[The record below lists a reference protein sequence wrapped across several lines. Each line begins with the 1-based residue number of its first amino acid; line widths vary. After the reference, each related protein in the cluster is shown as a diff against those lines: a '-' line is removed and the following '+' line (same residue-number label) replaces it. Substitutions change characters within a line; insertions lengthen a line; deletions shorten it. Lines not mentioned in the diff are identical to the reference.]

1 VSDALDQFG
10 AFIDALPTERASPKD
25 AQTTTEQHAEPPS
38 AAARQKLPSTVAPVL
53 TEVRRP
59 PRPPAAALNMHRDA
73 NWEIDE
79 RAVRERLCRWLDA
92 TSQPRQRPAGA
103 ARPKAGPEVQ
113 PHAMERDAE
122 RPRLPEVE
130 AHGIVVS
137 RDGDAPTHRF
147 PPPEH
152 LVQRLAT
159 ALATPRPWQRRVDPE
174 RALRYFEGR
183 AKQMLAAAR
192 DPATL
197 VAREERLAIEHGEG
211 AADPHAAGPQKGH
224 ASQLRQAPAAAG
236 NGPAPQPY
244 PDDLLADV
252 LVGISPPKTEQSAEF
267 QGEASPDEWNDRR
280 EPAELPPLPKLEGEQ
295 ADALAAIE
303 TFLGGEKQS
312 FCMHGLAGTGKTTVM
327 AALASRLANAILV
340 APTGKAASVL
350 AHKTGLDV
358 MTLHR
363 LLYTPEVDEEGNVVG
378 WAEKHQPGQLA
389 DQVVLVDEASMVG
402 VNLARDLLRTGAK
415 VVASGDPG
423 QLPPVNQEQFFTAA
437 DVTLREIRRQAA
449 GSSIIRQAHAARAGR
464 RYASEDKNFQII
476 DRHEMMRRL
485 DWADVVLCWRNATRH
500 RLNTLIRWHRRRLPA
515 EAHPN
520 PGEPVMCL
528 ENHASGMM
536 NGEIFTVRDF
546 DPVRGILLEDGPGWI
561 PAPWFEWLSPG
572 GKQPLRRAAFAL
584 GYTITTHKSQGSEWP
599 HVMVMDEYTGADRA
613 RWRYTA
619 ITRASASV
627 CIVPPSEIP

>member
-1 VSDALDQFG
+1 
-10 AFIDALPTERASPKD
+10 
-25 AQTTTEQHAEPPS
+25 
-38 AAARQKLPSTVAPVL
+38 
-53 TEVRRP
+53 
-59 PRPPAAALNMHRDA
+59 
-73 NWEIDE
+73 
-79 RAVRERLCRWLDA
+79 
-92 TSQPRQRPAGA
+92 
-103 ARPKAGPEVQ
+103 
-113 PHAMERDAE
+113 MERDAE
-122 RPRLPEVE
+122 PPRLPEAQAREV
-130 AHGIVVS
+130 VVS
-137 RDGDAPTHRF
+137 GDRDAPTHRS

-159 ALATPRPWQRRVDPE
+159 ALATPRPWQRPTDPE

-197 VAREERLAIEHGEG
+197 VAREERLAIEHSEG
-211 AADPHAAGPQKGH
+211 AADPRAAGPQKGP
-224 ASQLRQAPAAAG
+224 ASQLRQARAAAA

-252 LVGISPPKTEQSAEF
+252 LVGISSRKTEQSADL

-280 EPAELPPLPKLEGEQ
+280 EPADLPPLLKLEGEQ

-303 TFLGGEKQS
+303 TFLAGEKQS

-358 MTLHR
+358 LTLHR

-378 WAEKHQPGQLA
+378 WVEKHRPGQLA

-402 VNLARDLLRTGAK
+402 VNLARDLLRSGAK

-464 RYASEDKNFQII
+464 CYASEDKNFQII

-500 RLNTLIRWHRRRLPA
+500 RLNTLLRWHRRHLPA
-515 EAHPN
+515 EALPN

-528 ENHASGMM
+528 ENHASGIM
-536 NGEIFTVRDF
+536 NGEIFAVSDF
-546 DPVRGILLEDGPGWI
+546 DPVRGILLEDGPDWI
-561 PAPWFEWLSPG
+561 ADPWFEWRSPG
-572 GKQPLRRAAFAL
+572 RKPPRRCVPFAL
-584 GYTITTHKSQGSEWP
+584 GYAITAHKAQGSEWP
-599 HVMVMDEYTGADRA
+599 NVLVLDEYTGSDRA
-613 RWRYTA
+613 QWLYTA
-619 ITRASASV
+619 ITRASATV
-627 CIVPPSEIP
+627 CIVPPAEIPLGQ